1 MPFQKKGV
9 LDQFFAEKQKLKTQQ
24 GNNLKRSGPFYAL

>member
-1 MPFQKKGV
+1 MPV
-9 LDQFFAEKQKLKTQQ
+9 QFFTEKHKLKTQQ